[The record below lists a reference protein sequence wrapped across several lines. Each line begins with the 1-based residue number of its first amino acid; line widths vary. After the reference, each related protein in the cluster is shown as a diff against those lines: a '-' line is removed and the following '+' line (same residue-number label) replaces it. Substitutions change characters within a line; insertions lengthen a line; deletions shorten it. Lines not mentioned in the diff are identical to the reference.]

1 VKKNKAKYIKWL
13 MSIYHF
19 FKPCLKK
26 GVTLSPDMQFQRIA
40 IYSTT
45 ALGDLMFNTPAI
57 AALRQRYPEAEFIL
71 VSSKK
76 NSQLVES
83 SPWFSRVIY
92 WDNKIRD
99 AYPVI
104 RELKKFNPQL
114 TVILH
119 SYAPYDMLCA
129 VLSGTQ
135 YIIKDN
141 YNIDSDDMNSW
152 LNHYQNEYNGHL
164 IQRKLDLLSSL
175 GCDNQMID
183 MQIPVAFEH
192 AVNDGILK
200 IGFQLGASETSRCW
214 PVERFVELAGQ
225 LVSSYPLCQIILIGG
240 AKERYLEQQFL
251 TLLPQDINQNIVS
264 TVGKTNL
271 LELLTVIDGL
281 SVLVTGDTGPLHLA
295 VALKTPTVSLYSE
308 AQPEYT
314 GPYQDKDL
322 HHIIKVA
329 PDAMAHPRPLSLISA
344 EQVFQ
349 AVTQVSGPK

>member
-1 VKKNKAKYIKWL
+1 MKKKKVKYIKLL

-19 FKPCLKK
+19 FKPFLQK
-26 GVTLSPDMQFQRIA
+26 GVTLNPDMQFQRIA

-57 AALRQRYPEAEFIL
+57 VALRQRYPNADLLL

-76 NSQLVES
+76 NSQLVEN

-104 RELKKFNPQL
+104 GELKKFNPEL

-119 SYAPYDMLCA
+119 SYAPYDVLCA
-129 VLSGTQ
+129 VLSGSQ

-141 YNIDSDDMNSW
+141 YNIDSDDMNDW
-152 LNHYQNEYNGHL
+152 LNHYQSEYDGHL
-164 IQRKLDLLSSL
+164 IQRKLDLLSVL
-175 GCDNQMID
+175 GCDNHVID
-183 MQIPVAFEH
+183 MQIPVVFEH
-192 AVNDGILK
+192 AVNDGVFK
-200 IGFQLGASETSRCW
+200 IGFQLGASEASRCW
-214 PVERFVELAGQ
+214 PVERFVELAGR
-225 LVSSYPLCQIILIGG
+225 LVTTYPLCQIILIGG
-240 AKERYLEQQFL
+240 AKESDLEQQFL
-251 TLLPQDINQNIVS
+251 ALLPQDINQNIVS
-264 TVGKTNL
+264 AVGKTNL
-271 LELLTVIDGL
+271 LELLTVLDSL

-322 HHIIKVA
+322 HHILKVA
-329 PDAMAHPRPLSLISA
+329 PDEMAHQRPLSLISA
-344 EQVFQ
+344 DRVFQ
-349 AVTQVSGPK
+349 VVTQILEPK

>member
-1 VKKNKAKYIKWL
+1 VKKKKVKYIKWL

-19 FKPCLKK
+19 FKPSLQK
-26 GVTLSPDMQFQRIA
+26 GATLNPDMQFQRIA

-57 AALRQRYPEAEFIL
+57 VALRQRYPNADFLL

-104 RELKKFNPQL
+104 GELKKFKPQL

-119 SYAPYDMLCA
+119 SYAPYDVLCA
-129 VLSGTQ
+129 VLSGSQ

-141 YNIDSDDMNSW
+141 YNIDSDDMNGW
-152 LNHYQNEYNGHL
+152 LNHYQNEYDGHL
-164 IQRKLDLLSSL
+164 IQRKLDLLSAL
-175 GCDNQMID
+175 GCENHVID
-183 MQIPVAFEH
+183 MKIPVAFEH
-192 AVNDGILK
+192 ATDEGIFK
-200 IGFQLGASETSRCW
+200 IGFQLGASEASRCW
-214 PVERFVELAGQ
+214 PVERFVELSGQ
-225 LVSSYPLCQIILIGG
+225 LVTCYPLCQIILIGG
-240 AKERYLEQQFL
+240 AKERDLEQQFL
-251 TLLPQDINQNIVS
+251 ALLPQNISQNVVS

-271 LELLTVIDGL
+271 LELLTVLDSL

-295 VALKTPTVSLYSE
+295 VALKTPTVSLYAE

-322 HHIIKVA
+322 HHILKVA
-329 PDAMAHPRPLSLISA
+329 PEALVHARPLSSLSA
-344 EQVFQ
+344 DQVFQ
-349 AVTQVSGPK
+349 VVTQALEPK